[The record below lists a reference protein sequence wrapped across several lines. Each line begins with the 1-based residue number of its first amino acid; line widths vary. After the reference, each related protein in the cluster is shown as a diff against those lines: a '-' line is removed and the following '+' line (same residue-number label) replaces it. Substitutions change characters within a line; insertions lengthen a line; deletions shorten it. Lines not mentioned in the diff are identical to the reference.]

1 MRPLRFSFCLSALL
15 LGSCASTQVRGE
27 GGEPGER
34 SGLDAPPAQIHR
46 SAILVGQR
54 QLDEEAWQPLEDQ
67 ALVGIEFSSVN
78 ASTGLGFEM
87 GLLGSFDDD
96 GEGNEPQ
103 IELLALEFFGG
114 FRVQAAR
121 GRVRPFVGAGAA
133 ATYVDV
139 EADLGFASG
148 SDNAIALGGY
158 MHGGINFE
166 VSRDLDLVF
175 EVRQR
180 IGQDI
185 DFSGVELDLDY
196 LTFAVGLS
204 F

>member
-1 MRPLRFSFCLSALL
+1 MA
-15 LGSCASTQVRGE
+15 
-27 GGEPGER
+27 
-34 SGLDAPPAQIHR
+34 
-46 SAILVGQR
+46 
-54 QLDEEAWQPLEDQ
+54 
-67 ALVGIEFSSVN
+67 GIEFSSVGGN
-78 ASTGLGFEM
+78 SGVGFEV
-87 GLLGSFDDD
+87 GLLGSFDE
-96 GEGNEPQ
+96 EGGAGEPQ
-103 IELLALEFFGG
+103 IDLLALEFFGG
-114 FRVQAAR
+114 FRVQAPD
-121 GRVRPFVGAGAA
+121 GKLRPFVGAGAA

-158 MHGGINFE
+158 MHGGLNVE

-175 EVRQR
+175 EIRQR
-180 IGQDI
+180 VGQDI